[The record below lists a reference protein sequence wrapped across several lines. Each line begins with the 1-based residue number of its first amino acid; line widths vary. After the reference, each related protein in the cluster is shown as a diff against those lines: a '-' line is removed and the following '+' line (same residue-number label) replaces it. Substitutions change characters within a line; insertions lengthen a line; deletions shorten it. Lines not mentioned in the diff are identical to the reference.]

1 MCTGV
6 TGVVDVAKYPH
17 RARRLKVEQAGVFVE
32 VVAAPSHV
40 PPDRWP
46 DHAITHSLVHP
57 FIRSSFI
64 RSSVH
69 RSPTRRYPRMTLPL
83 HAAASS
89 LCATARRV
97 SRLDLGR
104 LQPSIPTK
112 RDAATAVTTSH
123 APQDHRHRHRHLQHH
138 PSIACRASP
147 RDDSNQNNNEKRH
160 EESSETIEYV
170 RAEISEVRT
179 AEGQGNVI
187 YLRLKDGSQSIL
199 PVYVVLS
206 SQVDRGAL
214 DPTRSLALRC
224 SFAR

>member
-1 MCTGV
+1 MHWSGR
-6 TGVVDVAKYPH
+6 G
-17 RARRLKVEQAGVFVE
+17 RRCCQIPAPKASFEGRTAGEFVPRQPTEVVE

-40 PPDRWP
+40 PPRL
-46 DHAITHSLVHP
+46 ITHSLTH
-57 FIRSSFI
+57 SFT
-64 RSSVH
+64 

-112 RDAATAVTTSH
+112 RDAATAVATSH
-123 APQDHRHRHRHLQHH
+123 APQNRHRQHH

-147 RDDSNQNNNEKRH
+147 RDDSNQNNNEKRP

-170 RAEISEVRT
+170 QAEISEVRT

-199 PVYVVLS
+199 PVYVLS
-206 SQVDRGAL
+206 STGV
-214 DPTRSLALRC
+214 RSPRRSHSRYALRC